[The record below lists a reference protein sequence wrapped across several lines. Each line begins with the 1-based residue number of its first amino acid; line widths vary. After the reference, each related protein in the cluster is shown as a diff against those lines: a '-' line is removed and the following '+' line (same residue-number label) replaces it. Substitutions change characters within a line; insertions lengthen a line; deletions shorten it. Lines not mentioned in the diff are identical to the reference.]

1 MAVEVAV
8 AVGVGGRSV
17 RLGVGEP
24 GGGEAAAECDREGFT
39 LVGATDAGAAGGG
52 ALLDGGALLT
62 GDSPEGTSLGV
73 PVSPV
78 AGELAEPDEA
88 LGPAAADRG
97 ECDPVSAS
105 TVTIPVAMI
114 ATRTPTT
121 APAPDSAIIG
131 RRGARIACGKPVG
144 RKVPARC
151 VTSRRYDSVS
161 GLESAHSSS
170 TSSRS
175 SGGSMASGAMP

>member
-1 MAVEVAV
+1 MAV
-8 AVGVGGRSV
+8 AVGVGGRNV

-39 LVGATDAGAAGGG
+39 LVGVTDAGAAGGG

-78 AGELAEPDEA
+78 AGLLAEPDEA
-88 LGPAAADRG
+88 LWPTAADRG

-105 TVTIPVAMI
+105 TVTIPVAAI
-114 ATRTPTT
+114 AIRTPIAAAT
-121 APAPDSAIIG
+121 PDSASIRDLDG
-131 RRGARIACGKPVG
+131 LAGCGKPLG
-144 RKVPARC
+144 RNGPALC
-151 VTSRRYDSVS
+151 ITSRR
-161 GLESAHSSS
+161 
-170 TSSRS
+170 
-175 SGGSMASGAMP
+175 